1 MGSQQSRLNDN
12 ASGHSGGK
20 RSIQDDDSNSVEM
33 KSNWSREMIG

>member
-20 RSIQDDDSNSVEM
+20 RSIQDDDSNSALYSVHE
-33 KSNWSREMIG
+33 NNVNG